1 MNSNTVTLPSGATVE
16 LGGVL
21 TMKEFRQW
29 GASEKDEDFLKRYQY
44 VAKLVHSWSLDLDPA
59 DPLSLDELD
68 VRDFMAL
75 YQAVGEYIKDEV
87 RGKA

>member
-1 MNSNTVTLPSGATVE
+1 MSDQVILPSGATVQ
-16 LGGVL
+16 LGGKL
-21 TMKEFRQW
+21 SMKEFRLW
-29 GASEKDEDFLKRYQY
+29 GATEKDDDFLKRYPY
-44 VAKLVHSWSLDLDPA
+44 VAKLIESWSLDLDPA

-87 RGKA
+87 RGKG

>member
-1 MNSNTVTLPSGATVE
+1 MAQVILPSGETVQ
-16 LGGVL
+16 LGGKL

-29 GASEKDEDFLKRYQY
+29 GATEKDEDFLKRYPY
-44 VAKLVHSWSLDLDPA
+44 VAKLIESWSLDLDPA

-75 YQAVGEYIKDEV
+75 YQAVGEFIKDEV
-87 RGKA
+87 RGKG